1 MDLYDTVIVG
11 GGIAGLYAAWLIHK
25 NHPNHKF
32 IVLEK
37 ENQLG
42 GRIFTYSDKNMCVEA
57 GAARFNENHHQL
69 IELIRELGLH
79 KKMVKIT
86 SDAKFYPSDGIND
99 TDTLINMLA
108 NPLKTVLE
116 LLINSKFSIT
126 SLIVRVIIYSKLF
139 SKYELINTNF
149 VSIARKTLSET
160 EVQHII
166 DAFGFYTEL
175 VDMNAYDCINLMEGG
190 LNPNQQFYTLRGG
203 LSQIINVLYKK
214 LKPRILTNVEIT
226 SISHNKN
233 HFEIKTNK
241 KTYYSLRCISAIPK
255 QNIEA
260 ITFFKPIYKLTKF
273 IECHPLCRIYSKFD
287 MSDKRNTWITNLPKL
302 TTNNNLR
309 MVIPI
314 DIKSGIIMVSYTD
327 NKFADFWKSIEKKSG
342 IPGVNKEIS
351 RLLTMSIGVDI
362 PLPIYTKVF
371 YWNCGVGYWG
381 ITADSAAIEQSIL
394 RPFPKLPLYICG
406 EHYSSKH
413 QQWIEGALDT
423 SRKVVQASFSSS
435 DL

>member
-11 GGIAGLYAAWLIHK
+11 GGISGLYAAWLIHK
-25 NHPNHKF
+25 NYPNHKF

-37 ENQLG
+37 ENYLG
-42 GRIFTYSDKNMCVEA
+42 GRIITYSDKNMCVEA

-86 SDAKFYPSDGIND
+86 SDAKFYPSDGTHD
-99 TDTLINMLA
+99 TDTIINMLA

-116 LLINSKFSIT
+116 ILINSKFSIT

-139 SKYELINTNF
+139 SKSELINTNF

-214 LKPRILTNVEIT
+214 LKPHILTNVEII

-233 HFEIKTNK
+233 HLLFITLYFCHTKTK
-241 KTYYSLRCISAIPK
+241 YRSH
-255 QNIEA
+255 NI
-260 ITFFKPIYKLTKF
+260 FQ
-273 IECHPLCRIYSKFD
+273 
-287 MSDKRNTWITNLPKL
+287 TNL
-302 TTNNNLR
+302 
-309 MVIPI
+309 
-314 DIKSGIIMVSYTD
+314 
-327 NKFADFWKSIEKKSG
+327 
-342 IPGVNKEIS
+342 
-351 RLLTMSIGVDI
+351 
-362 PLPIYTKVF
+362 
-371 YWNCGVGYWG
+371 
-381 ITADSAAIEQSIL
+381 
-394 RPFPKLPLYICG
+394 
-406 EHYSSKH
+406 
-413 QQWIEGALDT
+413 
-423 SRKVVQASFSSS
+423 
-435 DL
+435 